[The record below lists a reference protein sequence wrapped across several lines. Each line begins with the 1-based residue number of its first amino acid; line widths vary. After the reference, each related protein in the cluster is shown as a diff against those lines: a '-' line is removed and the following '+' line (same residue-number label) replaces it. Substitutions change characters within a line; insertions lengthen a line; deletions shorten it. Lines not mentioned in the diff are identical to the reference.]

1 MLHLLY
7 SLEVGVHGKFGKI
20 WKTWRK
26 VNNTF
31 FFCKKNV
38 NKELDRSFLPEDSWT
53 GSAGGASLISGL
65 SLKKE
70 KDHINTY
77 S

>member
-7 SLEVGVHGKFGKI
+7 SLEVGVHGKFGQI

-31 FFCKKNV
+31 FVYVFFCEKKC
-38 NKELDRSFLPEDSWT
+38 KQTAGQILLPEDSWT

-65 SLKKE
+65 SLKE
-70 KDHINTY
+70 KKSY
-77 S
+77 